1 MIKVSIQQKD
11 VTIVN
16 TDAPKIGAPKH
27 VPEERNWQQCN
38 TVIVGTLIPTY
49 INGYIIQTENQ

>member
-16 TDAPKIGAPKH
+16 TDAPKIGAAKH
-27 VPEERNWQQCN
+27 VPEERN
-38 TVIVGTLIPTY
+38 
-49 INGYIIQTENQ
+49 